1 MIEISSESKTPAT
14 FVILAR
20 CKPLEMPVLA
30 LYQTKPP
37 NAGIVLTQVSW
48 LAVKSETAVT
58 GITFISGSNT
68 LEFANYFASGTGED
82 DGGTETTGFPHLLMK
97 MQS

>member
-37 NAGIVLTQVSW
+37 NAGIVLREAFKKKTAIIVTLS
-48 LAVKSETAVT
+48 LSHFTPTLPKEIGTVIIGTKST
-58 GITFISGSNT
+58 
-68 LEFANYFASGTGED
+68 
-82 DGGTETTGFPHLLMK
+82 
-97 MQS
+97 